1 MGQIEIINYK
11 ARHNLM
17 DAKYRWLS
25 NQLDGAIIFREPLGQ
40 TKNDANP
47 PGRDTKPPGG
57 DNPRSLLF
65 SSSI

>member
-1 MGQIEIINYK
+1 
-11 ARHNLM
+11 M

-47 PGRDTKPPGG
+47 PGSDTKPPGG
-57 DNPRSLLF
+57 DNP
-65 SSSI
+65 